1 MLFWGIKLFRNS
13 LHEFLN
19 PSHYRV
25 GFKMKINKGV
35 LWFGWEWEKAIKEHI
50 KTSDCYFLEVYK
62 DVSNHLLNNEWVF
75 NCFKL
80 QGYGNRFK
88 EYKTIIPKRFY
99 NLVKELKVL
108 NENKFKVVDNYGN
121 KIKEVLK

>member
-1 MLFWGIKLFRNS
+1 MG
-13 LHEFLN
+13 
-19 PSHYRV
+19 
-25 GFKMKINKGV
+25 
-35 LWFGWEWEKAIKEHI
+35 
-50 KTSDCYFLEVYK
+50 
-62 DVSNHLLNNEWVF
+62 F